1 MSKNTSLEALRE
13 HLFEALEGVN
23 NLQDPEASECEKTSI
38 EQAKAIVD
46 VADAIIDTYKVQLD
60 GVKIFQG
67 FSLRDEHREV
77 QNDLGLSESRQL
89 KP

>member
-13 HLFEALEGVN
+13 HLFETLEGVK

-46 VADAIIDTYKVQLD
+46 VAEAIIDTYKVQLD

-67 FSLRDEHREV
+67 VSIRDQPKAL
-77 QNDLGLSESRQL
+77 QNDLGIAETHLL
-89 KP
+89 PK